1 MFIEVKYYISTN
13 ARDARKQIRE
23 IMNGKDFE
31 ELETL
36 KEFCEK
42 YGDCTVSVEDMQEYN
57 IQLKISSDQEIEFKI
72 LCSNALSDII
82 RKENKLPENLF
93 DYKILRITENNRSY
107 IRVSQSRTVEADPNL
122 SLWENMEKVKDLH
135 GNISVSFKVEDI
147 KPEPLKPIN
156 IDDLIKR

>member
-1 MFIEVKYYISTN
+1 MH
-13 ARDARKQIRE
+13 
-23 IMNGKDFE
+23 GKDFE

-42 YGDCTVSVEDMQEYN
+42 YGKCKVSFEDIQEYN
-57 IQLKISSDQEIEFKI
+57 IQLKISFDQEIEFKI
-72 LCSNALSDII
+72 LCSNALSGII

-93 DYKILRITENNRSY
+93 DYKVLRITENNKCY
-107 IRVSQSRTVEADPNL
+107 IRVSQSRTIEADTNL
-122 SLWENMEKVKDLH
+122 SLWKNMKKVKDLP